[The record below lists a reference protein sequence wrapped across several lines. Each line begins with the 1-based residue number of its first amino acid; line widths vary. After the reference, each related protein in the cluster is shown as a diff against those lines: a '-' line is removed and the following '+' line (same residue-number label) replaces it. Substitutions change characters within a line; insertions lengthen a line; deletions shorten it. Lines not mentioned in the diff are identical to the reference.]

1 VCRKRR
7 LSALVPPTRPRDRAQ
22 ARLDPLTVARM
33 AGDKVETIMST
44 YAHEFARARSRDDL
58 RAKLEAKTEIRE
70 RAAGRSRPG

>member
-1 VCRKRR
+1 
-7 LSALVPPTRPRDRAQ
+7 
-22 ARLDPLTVARM
+22 M